1 MLLFKE
7 VKDKDPN
14 YRNWEC
20 KIDEW
25 MMRIL
30 KNTNHPFYSIY
41 IKKYVRE
48 EWRVVWYIEL
58 SSNKAETLLWAK
70 QIAEKMYDIVLW
82 YKVPEPWR
90 EY

>member
-7 VKDKDPN
+7 VKDKDPD

-20 KIDEW
+20 EIEEW
-25 MMRIL
+25 MIRIL
-30 KNTNHPFYSIY
+30 KNKNHPFYSTY

-58 SSNKAETLLWAK
+58 SSNKAETLVWAK
-70 QIAEKMYDIVLW
+70 QIAEKMHDIVLW
-82 YKVPEPWR
+82 YRVPDPWR